1 MGSVINLKTDLSHLR
16 QWLSETRRDFHMHP
30 EISHQEKRTTQ
41 RIAAI
46 LEEYDCEVQLF
57 DDMTGAVGII
67 RGAEDGP
74 TIGLRA
80 DIDALPIQELNAIP
94 YKSQIP
100 GAMHACGHDAHA
112 TIMLGV
118 ARNIMTSGLKSRLK
132 GNVKFLFQ
140 PAEERIAGAKAM
152 IKRGVLESPRVD
164 RIIAGHVAPDLQV
177 GTVGVFRGLG
187 YASADMFELNITGRG
202 THGARPEDG
211 NDPIVAGAHFVTAI
225 QSIVARN
232 IKPTDPAVVT
242 VGKFSAGDVSNVI
255 PETAHLQGS
264 IRALSADVRQNL
276 IARLE
281 EIAAGL
287 GQTFGVDSQFI
298 LHEGVPP
305 LENDVEVADF
315 LYEVSKD
322 VLGEENVSY
331 RPPAMGSEDFSYFTE
346 ERPSAI
352 MRLGCSNSEKGLER
366 TLHSPYFDID
376 EKVLEISVTI
386 FTEAVTRYLS

>member
-1 MGSVINLKTDLSHLR
+1 M
-16 QWLSETRRDFHMHP
+16 
-30 EISHQEKRTTQ
+30 
-41 RIAAI
+41 
-46 LEEYDCEVQLF
+46 
-57 DDMTGAVGII
+57 
-67 RGAEDGP
+67 
-74 TIGLRA
+74 
-80 DIDALPIQELNAIP
+80 
-94 YKSQIP
+94 
-100 GAMHACGHDAHA
+100 
-112 TIMLGV
+112 
-118 ARNIMTSGLKSRLK
+118 
-132 GNVKFLFQ
+132 
-140 PAEERIAGAKAM
+140 
-152 IKRGVLESPRVD
+152 
-164 RIIAGHVAPDLQV
+164 
-177 GTVGVFRGLG
+177 
-187 YASADMFELNITGRG
+187 
-202 THGARPEDG
+202 
-211 NDPIVAGAHFVTAI
+211 AGAHFVTAI

>member
-1 MGSVINLKTDLSHLR
+1 MKKNYLQFH

-41 RIAAI
+41 RIAEI
-46 LEEYDCEVQLF
+46 LKELGCEVQLF
-57 DDMTGAVGII
+57 DDMTGAVGMI
-67 RGAEDGP
+67 RGAQNGP

-80 DIDALPIQELNAIP
+80 DIDALPIQELNDIP
-94 YKSQIP
+94 YKSQNP

-118 ARNIMTSGLKSRLK
+118 ARHIMTSGLQSKLK
-132 GNVKFLFQ
+132 GNVKFFFQ

-152 IKRGVLESPRVD
+152 IERGVLENPRVD
-164 RIIAGHVAPDLQV
+164 RVIAGHMAPDLPV

-187 YASADMFELNITGRG
+187 YASADMFELNITGKG

-211 NDPIVAGAHFVTAI
+211 NDPIVAGAHFVTII

-232 IKPTDPAVVT
+232 IKPTDAAVVT
-242 VGKFSAGDVSNVI
+242 VGKFTSGDVSNVI
-255 PETAHLQGS
+255 PETAHLEGS
-264 IRALSADVRQNL
+264 IRALSAEVRQQL
-276 IARLE
+276 IERLH

-287 GQTFGVDSQFI
+287 GKTFNVDSQFI

-305 LENDVEVADF
+305 LKNNIEVADF

-322 VLGEENVSY
+322 VRGVENVSY

-352 MRLGCSNSEKGLER
+352 MRLGCSNSEKGLQR
-366 TLHSPYFDID
+366 SLHSPYFDID
-376 EKVLEISVTI
+376 EQVLEVSVAI
-386 FTEAVTRYLS
+386 FTEAVVRFLTD

>member
-1 MGSVINLKTDLSHLR
+1 MNKDNPRFH
-16 QWLSETRRDFHMHP
+16 QWLSETRRDLHMHP

-41 RIAAI
+41 RIAEI
-46 LEEYDCEVQLF
+46 LKEYNCEVQLF
-57 DDMTGAVGII
+57 DDMTGAVGMI
-67 RGAEDGP
+67 RGAQDGP

-80 DIDALPIQELNAIP
+80 DIDALPIQELNDIP
-94 YKSQIP
+94 YKSQNP

-118 ARNIMTSGLKSRLK
+118 ARNIMTSGLQSKLK
-132 GNVKFLFQ
+132 GNVKIFFQ

-152 IKRGVLESPRVD
+152 IERGVLENPRVD
-164 RIIAGHVAPDLQV
+164 RVIAGHMAPDLRV

-187 YASADMFELNITGRG
+187 YASADMFELNITGKG

-211 NDPIVAGAHFVTAI
+211 NDPIVAGAHFVTII

-232 IKPTDPAVVT
+232 IKPTDAAVVT
-242 VGKFSAGDVSNVI
+242 VGKFTSGDVSNVI
-255 PETAHLQGS
+255 PETAQLQGS
-264 IRALSADVRQNL
+264 IRALSAEVRQQL
-276 IARLE
+276 IERLH

-287 GQTFGVDSQFI
+287 GKTFNVDSQFI

-305 LENDVEVADF
+305 LENDVEVAEF
-315 LYEVSKD
+315 LYDVSRD

-352 MRLGCSNSEKGLER
+352 MRLGCANSEKGLQR
-366 TLHSPYFDID
+366 SLHSPYFDID
-376 EKVLEISVTI
+376 EQVLEVGVAI
-386 FTEAVTRYLS
+386 FTEAVVRYLS

>member
-1 MGSVINLKTDLSHLR
+1 MKTEPSNLP
-16 QWLSETRRDFHMHP
+16 QWLSDIRRDFHMHP
-30 EISHQEKRTTQ
+30 EISHQEKRTTD
-41 RIAAI
+41 RIAEI
-46 LEEYDCEVQLF
+46 LKEHDCEVQLF

-67 RGAEDGP
+67 RGSQDGP

-80 DIDALPIQELNAIP
+80 DIDALPIQELNDVP
-94 YKSQIP
+94 YKSRNP

-118 ARNIMTSGLKSRLK
+118 ARHIMTSGLQSQLK
-132 GNVKFLFQ
+132 GNVKFFFQ
-140 PAEERIAGAKAM
+140 PAEERVAGARAM
-152 IKRGVLESPRVD
+152 IKRGVLENPRVD
-164 RIIAGHVAPDLQV
+164 RVIAGHMAPDLQV

-187 YASADMFELNITGRG
+187 YASADMFELTITGRG

-211 NDPIVAGAHFVTAI
+211 NDPIVAGAHFVTVI
-225 QSIVARN
+225 QSIVSRN

-242 VGKFSAGDVSNVI
+242 VGKFTSGDVSNVI
-255 PETAHLQGS
+255 PETAQLQGS
-264 IRALSADVRQNL
+264 IRALSAEVRQQL
-276 IARLE
+276 IGRLQ

-287 GQTFGVDSQFI
+287 GQTFNVDSQFI

-305 LENDVEVADF
+305 LENDIEVADF
-315 LYEVSKD
+315 LYEVSID

-352 MRLGCSNSEKGLER
+352 MRLGCSNREKDLER
-366 TLHSPYFDID
+366 SLHSPYFDID
-376 EKVLEISVTI
+376 EKVLEVGVAI
-386 FTEAVTRYLS
+386 FTEAIVRYLS

>member
-1 MGSVINLKTDLSHLR
+1 
-16 QWLSETRRDFHMHP
+16 MHP
-30 EISHQEKRTTQ
+30 EISHQEKRTTR
-41 RIAAI
+41 RIAEI
-46 LEEYDCEVQLF
+46 LKAYDCEVQLF

-67 RGAEDGP
+67 RGAKDGP

-80 DIDALPIQELNAIP
+80 DIDALPIQELNDIP
-94 YKSQIP
+94 YKSRNP

-118 ARNIMTSGLKSRLK
+118 ARHIMTSGLQSQLK
-132 GNVKFLFQ
+132 GNVKFFFQ
-140 PAEERIAGAKAM
+140 PAEERVAGARAM
-152 IKRGVLESPRVD
+152 IERGVLENPRVD
-164 RIIAGHVAPDLQV
+164 RVIAGHMAPDLQV

-242 VGKFSAGDVSNVI
+242 VGKFTSGDVSNVI
-255 PETAHLQGS
+255 PETAQLQGS
-264 IRALSADVRQNL
+264 IRALSAEVRQKL
-276 IARLE
+276 IERLQDM
-281 EIAAGL
+281 AAGL
-287 GQTFGVDSQFI
+287 GRTFKVDSRFI

-305 LENDVEVADF
+305 LENDIEVAEF
-315 LYEVSKD
+315 LYEVSED
-322 VLGEENVSY
+322 VLGKENVSY

-352 MRLGCSNSEKGLER
+352 MRLGCSNSAKGLER

-376 EKVLEISVTI
+376 EKVLEVSVAV
-386 FTEAVTRYLS
+386 FTEAIVRFLAE